1 MPLKS
6 PPTKR
11 RGTRLL
17 ALLPLLAACG
27 GGTGPEPGDAPE
39 TGTQQSSVILG
50 ANRYGLVTG
59 GIYNAGAQPLS
70 DATAR
75 AKFFCE
81 MRQLN
86 AKWLRIEAAWPGV
99 SSTTYQQIVADA
111 HANGIKVIV
120 LYTHPQFCGD
130 PNSGVARDTYINDY
144 ITNKV
149 NAWTYNVFNT
159 TYNGW
164 STRAD
169 AIEVMNEPNIA
180 EPCPD
185 GSTRFR
191 VEPNTFAWTVRR
203 VKEWKQSKGRTEL
216 IISGGILNTYTNE
229 AFWPGL
235 FNSGALTAYK
245 GNPPWDYFGIHPYNP
260 WSYDWNCLNS
270 GGGSACF
277 GNYSSGY
284 KYTLRTGLQT
294 VQSNLNTATGV
305 TNNRLFVTEFG
316 FQDRGTVSAP
326 DNAVRNEAEVAEGLR
341 ISAESFGDSG
351 VVDYALW
358 YTYRNHT
365 DGSGNFGLRNWWN
378 GSTHYPSKWE
388 PWHEFQKL
396 AKGLTARTGDSPDAC
411 WL

>member
-1 MPLKS
+1 MPLQS
-6 PPTKR
+6 PSTKR
-11 RGTRLL
+11 RGSRLL

-27 GGTGPEPGDAPE
+27 GGTGPEPVDAPE

-81 MRQLN
+81 MKQLN

-111 HANGIKVIV
+111 HANGLKVIV

-191 VEPNTFAWTVRR
+191 VEPNTFAWAVRR
-203 VKEWKQSKGRTEL
+203 VKEWKQSRGRTEL

-260 WSYDWNCLNS
+260 WSYDWNCLNN

-277 GNYSSGY
+277 GSYSSGY

-294 VQSNLNTATGV
+294 VASNLNAATGV
-305 TNNRLFVTEFG
+305 TNTRLFVTEFG
-316 FQDRGTVSAP
+316 FQDRGRVSEP
-326 DNAVRNEAEVAEGLR
+326 NNAVRNEAEVAEALR

-396 AKGLTARTGDSPDAC
+396 AKGLASRTGDSPDAC

>member
-1 MPLKS
+1 MAPLF
-6 PPTKR
+6 PTKCLGAR
-11 RGTRLL
+11 ALV
-17 ALLPLLAACG
+17 LLPLLAACG
-27 GGTGPEPGDAPE
+27 GGLESEPTPAPE
-39 TGTQQSSVILG
+39 TGTEQSSLVLG
-50 ANRYGLVTG
+50 AGRYGVVTG

-70 DATAR
+70 DTTSR
-75 AKFFCE
+75 NKFFCE

-86 AKWLRIEAAWPGV
+86 AKWLRIEAGWPGV
-99 SSTTYQQIVADA
+99 SNLTYQQIVADA

-144 ITNKV
+144 LNKV
-149 NAWTYNVFNT
+149 KSWSANVFYGT
-159 TYNGW
+159 AK
-164 STRAD
+164 AD
-169 AIEVMNEPNIA
+169 AIEVMNEPNLTGV
-180 EPCPD
+180 CPD

-203 VKEWKQSKGRTEL
+203 VKEWKVANARTES
-216 IISGGILNTYTNE
+216 IISGGILNTYTTE
-229 AFWPGL
+229 QFWPGL
-235 FNSGALTAYK
+235 FNSAALTAYK

-260 WSYDWNCLNS
+260 WSYDWACLNN

-294 VQSNLNTATGV
+294 VQSKLNTATGV

-316 FQDRGTVSAP
+316 FQDRGSVTAP
-326 DNAVRNEAEVAEGLR
+326 DNAVRNEAELAEAMR

-396 AKGLTARTGDSPDAC
+396 ARGLTARTGDSPDAC

>member
-1 MPLKS
+1 MAPLF

-11 RGTRLL
+11 RGLRAL

-27 GGTGPEPGDAPE
+27 EGVESEPTAVPE
-39 TGTQQSSVILG
+39 TGTHEASVILG
-50 ANRYGLVTG
+50 ANRYGVVTG
-59 GIYNAGAQPLS
+59 GIYNSGAQPLS
-70 DATAR
+70 DATSR
-75 AKFFCE
+75 SKFFCE

-86 AKWLRIEAAWPGV
+86 VKWLRIEADWPGV

-144 ITNKV
+144 LNKV
-149 NAWTYNVFNT
+149 KARTATVFNT

-164 STRAD
+164 STKAD
-169 AIEVMNEPNIA
+169 AIEVMNEPNLTGV
-180 EPCPD
+180 CPD

-191 VEPNTFAWTVRR
+191 VEPNTFAWAVRR
-203 VKEWKQSKGRTEL
+203 VKEWKLANGRTEH
-216 IISGGILNTYTNE
+216 IISGGILNTYTTE
-229 AFWPGL
+229 QFWPGL

-245 GNPPWDYFGIHPYNP
+245 GNPPWDSFGIHPYNP
-260 WSYDWNCLNS
+260 WSYDWNCLNN

-277 GNYSSGY
+277 GTYSSGY

-294 VQSNLNTATGV
+294 VASRLNTATGV
-305 TNNRLFVTEFG
+305 TNTRLFVTEFG
-316 FQDRGTVSAP
+316 FQERGSVTQP
-326 DNAVRNEAEVAEGLR
+326 DNAVRNEAELAEAMR

-358 YTYRNHT
+358 YDYRNHT

-396 AKGLTARTGDSPDAC
+396 ARGLTARTGDSPDAC

>member
-1 MPLKS
+1 MRPLL
-6 PPTKR
+6 PLEKR
-11 RGTRLL
+11 HGLRALV
-17 ALLPLLAACG
+17 LLPLLAACG
-27 GGTGPEPGDAPE
+27 GGVEPEPTAAPE
-39 TGTQQSSVILG
+39 TGVRESSLILG
-50 ANRYGLVTG
+50 ANRYGVVTG

-70 DATAR
+70 DANAR
-75 AKFFCE
+75 GRFFCE

-86 AKWLRIEAAWPGV
+86 TKWLRIEAGWPGV
-99 SSTTYQQIVADA
+99 SNTTYQQIVSDA

-144 ITNKV
+144 LNKV
-149 NAWTYNVFNT
+149 KSWTATVFT
-159 TYNGW
+159 GTAK
-164 STRAD
+164 AD
-169 AIEVMNEPNIA
+169 AIEVMNEPNLTGV
-180 EPCPD
+180 CPD

-203 VKEWKQSKGRTEL
+203 VKEWKVANARTEL
-216 IISGGILNTYTNE
+216 IISGGILNTYTTE
-229 AFWPGL
+229 QFWPGL
-235 FNSGALTAYK
+235 FNSAALTAYK

-294 VQSNLNTATGV
+294 VQSKLNTATGV

-316 FQDRGTVSAP
+316 FQERGSVTAP
-326 DNAVRNEAEVAEGLR
+326 DNAVRNEAEVAEAMR

-396 AKGLTARTGDSPDAC
+396 SKGLTARTGDSPDAC
-411 WL
+411 WLP

>member
-1 MPLKS
+1 MAPLF
-6 PPTKR
+6 PLTKR
-11 RGTRLL
+11 RGLRAL

-27 GGTGPEPGDAPE
+27 GDLESEPTAVPE
-39 TGTQQSSVILG
+39 TGTQQSPVILG
-50 ANRYGLVTG
+50 ANRYGVVTG
-59 GIYNAGAQPLS
+59 GIYNSGAQPLS
-70 DATAR
+70 DATSR
-75 AKFFCE
+75 SKFFCE

-86 AKWLRIEAAWPGV
+86 VKWIRIEADWPGV

-111 HANGIKVIV
+111 HASGIKVIV

-144 ITNKV
+144 LNKV
-149 NAWTYNVFNT
+149 KARTASIFNT

-164 STRAD
+164 STKAD
-169 AIEVMNEPNIA
+169 AIEVMNEPNLTGV
-180 EPCPD
+180 CPD

-191 VEPNTFAWTVRR
+191 VEPNTFAWAVRR
-203 VKEWKQSKGRTEL
+203 VKEWKLANGRTEH
-216 IISGGILNTYTNE
+216 IISGGILNTYTTE
-229 AFWPGL
+229 QFWPGL

-245 GNPPWDYFGIHPYNP
+245 GNPPWDSFGIHPYNP
-260 WSYDWNCLNS
+260 WSYDWNCLNN

-294 VQSNLNTATGV
+294 VASRLNTATGV
-305 TNNRLFVTEFG
+305 TNTRLFVTEFG
-316 FQDRGTVSAP
+316 FQERGSVTAP
-326 DNAVRNEAEVAEGLR
+326 DNAVRNEAELAEAMR

-358 YTYRNHT
+358 YDYRNHT

-396 AKGLTARTGDSPDAC
+396 ARGLTARTGDSPDAC

>member
-1 MPLKS
+1 MAPLFPLS
-6 PPTKR
+6 KR
-11 RGTRLL
+11 LGLRAL

-27 GGTGPEPGDAPE
+27 GDLESEPAAVPE
-39 TGTQQSSVILG
+39 TGTHEASVILG
-50 ANRYGLVTG
+50 ANRYGVVTG
-59 GIYNAGAQPLS
+59 GIYNSGAQPLS
-70 DATAR
+70 DTTSR
-75 AKFFCE
+75 NKFFCE

-86 AKWLRIEAAWPGV
+86 AKWIRLEAGWPGV
-99 SSTTYQQIVADA
+99 SNTTYQQIVADA

-144 ITNKV
+144 LNKV
-149 NAWTYNVFNT
+149 KSWTANVFNT

-164 STRAD
+164 STKAD
-169 AIEVMNEPNIA
+169 AIEVMNEPNLTA
-180 EPCPD
+180 VCPD
-185 GSTRFR
+185 GSTRFI
-191 VEPNTFAWTVRR
+191 VEPNTFAWAVRR
-203 VKEWKQSKGRTEL
+203 VKEWKLANGRTEH
-216 IISGGILNTYTNE
+216 IISGAILNTYTTE
-229 AFWPGL
+229 AFWPSL

-245 GNPPWDYFGIHPYNP
+245 GNPPWDSFGIHPYNP
-260 WSYDWNCLNS
+260 WSYDWNCLNN

-277 GNYSSGY
+277 GTYSSGY

-294 VQSNLNTATGV
+294 VASRLNTATGV
-305 TNNRLFVTEFG
+305 TNTRLFVTEFG
-316 FQDRGTVSAP
+316 FQERGWVDEP
-326 DNAVRNEAEVAEGLR
+326 NNEVRTEAEVAEAMR

-358 YTYRNHT
+358 YDYRNHT
-365 DGSGNFGLRNWWN
+365 DGSGNFGLRGNWN

-396 AKGLTARTGDSPDAC
+396 ARGLTARTGDSPDAC